1 MTSTDD
7 SELDIVLA
15 KLNRPPQDALH
26 AAVVL
31 EAWAGQPP
39 AKTLRNSER
48 MSRAKMPLAAPSP
61 RPIPLDNLIDMKEFT
76 VLVTILA
83 SVFLWLPA
91 LRSLLGDGIGTTMAW
106 ALPIALGIDRAI
118 RIRYLASGHI
128 QTITPALWYLNGAAA
143 IGLAT
148 MWTVSDSAQ
157 IGLALAIIWGHAGI
171 LAVRKWPLAYINIVV
186 LVATWLYFDGSAVI
200 GLTAGAAA
208 VLVATG
214 LAVATTESE
223 RRIPETIWSTLGA
236 GITGAAAG
244 VLLTAESEMWRDR
257 TWWLG
262 AAVLSVSLSGWW
274 ASARITQLWVELPAQ
289 LAKVDL
295 DDERKG
301 WGGLV
306 VSGAVA
312 GALSRIIFP
321 TYLLLL
327 LCIALGQTGS
337 AVLVAAFAVFAI
349 AMLLL
354 GLVVAAKRWTSA
366 TLVSVIAAVVAIVIP
381 ESTAGV
387 PMLVGSATAAVGF
400 GLVSIATFR
409 DSATAFATRMV
420 IR

>member
-1 MTSTDD
+1 
-7 SELDIVLA
+7 
-15 KLNRPPQDALH
+15 
-26 AAVVL
+26 
-31 EAWAGQPP
+31 
-39 AKTLRNSER
+39 
-48 MSRAKMPLAAPSP
+48 
-61 RPIPLDNLIDMKEFT
+61 
-76 VLVTILA
+76 
-83 SVFLWLPA
+83 LWLPA

-262 AAVLSVSLSGWW
+262 AAVLSVSLSGW
-274 ASARITQLWVELPAQ
+274 VELPAQ

>member
-1 MTSTDD
+1 
-7 SELDIVLA
+7 
-15 KLNRPPQDALH
+15 
-26 AAVVL
+26 
-31 EAWAGQPP
+31 
-39 AKTLRNSER
+39 
-48 MSRAKMPLAAPSP
+48 MPLTAAAP
-61 RPIPLDNLIDMKEFT
+61 RPVPQDNLIDIKEFT

-91 LRSLLGDGIGTTMAW
+91 LQSLLGDDIGTTMAW

-148 MWTVSDSAQ
+148 IWTVSDSAQ
-157 IGLALAIIWGHAGI
+157 IGLALVIIWGHAGI
-171 LAVRKWPLAYINIVV
+171 LAIRRWPLAYISIVIV
-186 LVATWLYFDGSAVI
+186 VATWLYFDGSAVI
-200 GLTAGAAA
+200 GLTGGADA

-223 RRIPETIWSTLGA
+223 RRIPETIWSTLAA
-236 GITGAAAG
+236 GITGASAG
-244 VLLTAESEMWRDR
+244 VLLTAETEMWRDR

-295 DDERKG
+295 SDERKG

-312 GALSRIIFP
+312 GALSRIVLP

-327 LCIALGQTGS
+327 VCISLGQTSS
-337 AVLVAAFAVFAI
+337 AILVGAFAVFAI

-354 GLVVAAKRWTSA
+354 GLVVATKRWASA
-366 TLVSVIAAVVAIVIP
+366 TLISIIAAVAAIVFP
-381 ESTAGV
+381 ETTAGV
-387 PMLVGSATAAVGF
+387 PMLVGSATAAVGH

-409 DSATAFATRMV
+409 DSARAFATRMV